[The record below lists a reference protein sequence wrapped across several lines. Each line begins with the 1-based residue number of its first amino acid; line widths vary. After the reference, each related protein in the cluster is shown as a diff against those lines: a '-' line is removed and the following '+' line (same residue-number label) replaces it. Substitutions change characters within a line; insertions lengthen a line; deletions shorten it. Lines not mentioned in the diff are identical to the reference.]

1 MRLPKQLTALL
12 MTLLSSLSLM
22 AQVTTSSIAGVV
34 KTKSGDNLV
43 GATITATH
51 QPTGTIYRTL
61 TKKGGG
67 FNISNM
73 NPGGPYTIEVSY
85 SGFVTDTKNDIFLSL
100 GETGKYDYVLVD
112 KSTVLTE
119 VVVTGT
125 RGTVANS
132 RGGTET
138 SIGRDKLQNLPTVG
152 RNIYDF
158 LRAVPQAKLG
168 AQEGSVSIA
177 GQNNRYN
184 AFFIDGAVN
193 NDVFGLSNSGTNG
206 GQANIVPISIDAIDQ
221 FQVVLSPYD
230 ASIGNFTGGGIN
242 AITRS
247 GTNKVNG
254 SVYYFYRNQDLTG
267 KTPTGLKSAAT
278 KLGKFTNKTYGFRIG
293 GPIIKNKLFYFVS
306 AEKQQDTR
314 PQPFDATKYTGN
326 TKGQAVYD
334 LRDYVKTKYNYDI
347 GDFVDNPEEV
357 KADRFTVK
365 LDWNISNKHRLSLS
379 HRYTNGERLNTSQST
394 NGTINFYNNGF
405 RFPTKTN
412 SSSLEFK
419 SNVGN
424 GSSNRFLVT
433 FTKVEDD
440 RGPLTSAFPRVTIFD
455 GSGTLIFG
463 PDNSSTQNLLVQNNL
478 TIFDAFKFNLG
489 KNFMTIGTD
498 NEINAS
504 NNVFIQN
511 TFGNYTYN
519 NITDFYNNAK
529 PNQYQVGYSLV
540 DNVATDN
547 TAAAAKFRTARVG
560 FFLNDEIR
568 VNERLTMNLG
578 IRADKVAFLT
588 KPITDAYTN
597 DTALAKFA
605 KYYDLQ
611 GARSGEIARV
621 PFSISPR
628 LGFTWK
634 IPEQSLTVRGGLGIF
649 TGRVPLVWPGGVY
662 NQTGATVGGYTANS
676 SQNSAALNTIRFR
689 PDPLGQWKAS
699 EVGINLAKGSLNFI
713 SSKFKMPKLFRLS
726 LAADKNLGRGWTF
739 TTEAIYSANINEIYY
754 QNVNL
759 LPPIGQ
765 SVAPGSRNVYPAT
778 NVIPIAANGSN
789 PYSNAILLSN
799 NQGAK
804 GYSYNFTV
812 GLEKR
817 YTNGFSFNMNY
828 TYGNSMV
835 VNEGTS
841 STNTSQWQFMES
853 VNGRNFLGLSASDFD
868 LGHRIF
874 AFASKKFTYAKK
886 ALATTFSLVYTG
898 QSGSPY
904 SYIYGSTPF
913 VRDAATSGGV
923 SSDLIYVPTKS
934 EISSMVFLNNTVA
947 GVTYTPAQQAA
958 AFDKYIDND
967 KYLTKR
973 RGQFAERNGARLPFT
988 HVIDLKIAQDF
999 VIKVSSGKSI
1009 KLQVTY
1015 DVFNF
1020 TNMISRRW
1028 GRNYFLSNDQFNVIG
1043 FAGFKSASDLTPQ
1056 FRFNPNLT
1064 TPYNISTTPTPAYS
1078 ARWVSQIGVRINF
1091 ND

>member
-1 MRLPKQLTALL
+1 MSVLL
-12 MTLLSSLSLM
+12 IIAFSSVNAF
-22 AQVTTSSIAGVV
+22 AQVTTSSLSGVV
-34 KTKSGDNLV
+34 KTKSGNGLV
-43 GATITATH
+43 GATVTATH
-51 QPTGTIYRTL
+51 QPTGTVYRTI
-61 TKKGGG
+61 TRKDGG

-73 NPGGPYTIEVSY
+73 NPGGPYSIEVTFT
-85 SGFVTDTKNDIFLSL
+85 GFVSQTKNEIYLSL
-100 GETGKYDYVLVD
+100 GETGKYDYVLLD
-112 KSTVLTE
+112 KSTILNE
-119 VVVTGT
+119 VVVSGT
-125 RGTVANS
+125 RGSVANS
-132 RGGTET
+132 RGGAET

-168 AQEGSVSIA
+168 AQEGAVSIA

-247 GTNKVNG
+247 GTNKLNG
-254 SVYYFYRNQDLTG
+254 SVYYFYRNQDLAG
-267 KTPTGLKSAAT
+267 KTPTGLKSNAV
-278 KLGKFTNKTYGFRIG
+278 KLANFNNKTFGFRVG
-293 GPIIKNKLFYFVS
+293 GPLIKNKLFYFIS
-306 AEKQQDTR
+306 AEKQEDTR
-314 PQPFDATKYTGN
+314 PQPFDANNYTGN
-326 TKGQAVYD
+326 TKGQALYA
-334 LRDYVKTKYNYDI
+334 LRDSVIKRYKYDM
-347 GDFVDNPEEV
+347 GDFVNNPEEV
-357 KADRFTVK
+357 NADRFTVK
-365 LDWNISNKHRLSLS
+365 LDWNITGKQRLSLS
-379 HRYTNGERLNTSQST
+379 HRYTNGSRVNTSQSS

-405 RFPTKTN
+405 VFPTKTN
-412 SSSLEFK
+412 SSSLELK
-419 SNVGN
+419 SSVGN
-424 GSSNRFLVT
+424 GSSNRLLVT

-440 RGPLTSAFPRVTIFD
+440 RNPITAPFPRVTIRD
-455 GSGTLIFG
+455 GSGSLIFG
-463 PDNSSTQNLLVQNNL
+463 PDNSSTQNLLEQNNF

-489 KNFMTIGTD
+489 KNFMTVGTD

-511 TFGNYTYN
+511 TFGNYTYST
-519 NITDFYNNAK
+519 IADFYNNAK

-540 DNVATDN
+540 DNDQTDN

-560 FFLNDEIR
+560 FFVNDELR
-568 VNERLTMNLG
+568 VNDRLTLNFG
-578 IRADKVAFLT
+578 VRADKVAFLT
-588 KPITDAYTN
+588 KPITDPYTN
-597 DTALAKFA
+597 DSALAKFS

-611 GARSGEIARV
+611 GARSGSIARV

-634 IPEQSLTVRGGLGIF
+634 IPEQNLIIRGGMGMF

-662 NQTGATVGGYTANS
+662 NNTGNISGGYIANS
-676 SQNSAALNTIRFR
+676 SQNAAALNTIRFR
-689 PDPLGQWKAS
+689 SDPYGQWKAS
-699 EVGINLAKGSLNFI
+699 EVGISLAKGAVNFI

-739 TTEAIYSANINEIYY
+739 TTEAIYSANVNEIYY

-765 SVAPGSRNVYPAT
+765 SVGAGARNVYPAT
-778 NVIPIAANGSN
+778 NVIPIASNGSN
-789 PYSNAILLSN
+789 PYTNVILLSN
-799 NQGAK
+799 NKGAK
-804 GYSYNFTV
+804 GFSYNFTV
-812 GLEKR
+812 GIEKR

-841 STNTSQWQFMES
+841 SVNNSQWQFMES
-853 VNGRNFLGLSASDFD
+853 VNGRNFLGLSKSDFD

-886 ALATTFSLVYTG
+886 SMATTISLVYTG

-913 VRDAATSGGV
+913 VRDAAVSGGV
-923 SSDLIYVPTKS
+923 TSDLIYVPTKS
-934 EISSMVFLNNTVA
+934 EIGSMVFLNNTVGA
-947 GVTYTPAQQAA
+947 TTYTPAQQAA
-958 AFDKYIDND
+958 AFDTYIDND
-967 KYLTKR
+967 KYLSKR

-988 HVIDLKIAQDF
+988 HVIDLKLAQDF
-999 VIKVSSGKSI
+999 VVKVSGKSI

-1028 GRNYFLSNDQFNVIG
+1028 GRNYFLSNDQFSLLN
-1043 FAGFKSASDLTPQ
+1043 FAGFASATNLTPQ
-1056 FRFNPNLT
+1056 FRFNPT
-1064 TPYNISTTPTPAYS
+1064 ISTPYNISTTPTPAYS
-1078 ARWVSQIGVRINF
+1078 ARWVSQLGVRINF